1 MITNWKILGA
11 GVLGVVAAG
20 IWIPRLFGGS
30 GPKVDP
36 SAEPPAEYWESG
48 ATEPWS
54 GATGSWSEDT
64 GLRTGEFSSEFPEE
78 DSGVQVS
85 PSDPLAASGSEEA
98 VGGVRFGAPVAGAL
112 GERAGTALLTSR
124 ASSGD
129 VDTDRLLSVA
139 RALRGESFPAPT
151 RPREPEP
158 MVDPGFSAEPPPLAR
173 GRTYQQIQDLI
184 DSLHLSATLIGEQ
197 TSMAMIDGEL
207 LSVGD
212 PVGTSGVEI
221 VDVAPRR
228 VTCSFGDELFEL
240 DIPAFRTREASS
252 SSSFEA
258 PPGDPGNDPE
268 L

>member
-20 IWIPRLFGGS
+20 IWVPRFFGGS

-54 GATGSWSEDT
+54 GGAQPESGAS
-64 GLRTGEFSSEFPEE
+64 SSEALGSATDEPVG
-78 DSGVQVS
+78 DSDS
-85 PSDPLAASGSEEA
+85 FRASGS
-98 VGGVRFGAPVAGAL
+98 VGSVEVPLAEGPTAGA
-112 GERAGTALLTSR
+112 ADPSSPSVPQTSQV
-124 ASSGD
+124 SSGD

-139 RALRGESFPAPT
+139 RALRGENSESFYRSPETEPVRDPELGGELPRPAPDRT
-151 RPREPEP
+151 REH
-158 MVDPGFSAEPPPLAR
+158 L
-173 GRTYQQIQDLI
+173 QDLI

-197 TSMAMIDGEL
+197 SSMAMIDGQL

-221 VDVAPRR
+221 VEVVPRR
-228 VTCSFGDELFEL
+228 VICRFGEEFFEL

-252 SSSFEA
+252 SDSFDA
-258 PPGDPGNDPE
+258 IPGGLGDDPE

>member
-1 MITNWKILGA
+1 MITNWKLLGA
-11 GVLGVVAAG
+11 GALGLVAAG
-20 IWIPRLFGGS
+20 LWVPRFFGGS

-54 GATGSWSEDT
+54 K
-64 GLRTGEFSSEFPEE
+64 
-78 DSGVQVS
+78 DSGPQS
-85 PSDPLAASGSEEA
+85 GELTSEAPAAQGGSFDSFTASGSEEST
-98 VGGVRFGAPVAGAL
+98 GGTRLEAPAAGAGGL
-112 GERAGTALLTSR
+112 ASSTGG

-129 VDTDRLLSVA
+129 VDTERLLSVA
-139 RALRGESFPAPT
+139 RALRGEDFDVST
-151 RPREPEP
+151 RSREPDP
-158 MVDPGFSAEPPPLAR
+158 VADPGVSSEPLAPLPD
-173 GRTYQQIQDLI
+173 RTSQQIQDLI

-197 TSMAMIDGEL
+197 ASLAMIDGEL

-221 VDVAPRR
+221 VEVAPRR
-228 VTCSFGDELFEL
+228 VTCSFGEELFEL

-252 SSSFEA
+252 RSFEA
-258 PPGDPGNDPE
+258 FPGDPGDDPE